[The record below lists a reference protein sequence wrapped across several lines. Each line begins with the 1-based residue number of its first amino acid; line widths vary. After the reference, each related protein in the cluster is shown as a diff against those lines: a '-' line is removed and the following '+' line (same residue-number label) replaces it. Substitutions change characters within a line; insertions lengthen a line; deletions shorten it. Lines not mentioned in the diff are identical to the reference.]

1 MEINGNT
8 INKISGPVSF
18 YLLLPG
24 GKEINL
30 YKKSKINPPIIML
43 FGDSHF
49 DRRNLCPD
57 CEIKNGCYNIWSK
70 NLLDLL
76 NNLATRF
83 KIDFNLETGYGFDF
97 KEQDYVDDGPLNILK
112 NNIIPCFEKSDRCP
126 AKNIKWNYVDARTA
140 GKNFKYNYESLFS
153 VIEISLNNLIQGIK
167 TEKHRNLN
175 EAFNSLIGKTM
186 KYYNLFPSIEIFD
199 ILIDILKELSYE
211 NFFQEP
217 YIDLSLLY
225 KQIKKLPEPLNDI
238 EYWKFNLNS
247 YIEYIIFE
255 NFTADDRINTIK
267 FLRDYKY
274 LLEDIGD
281 IGGSFTDIIR
291 EINNNEEYDDERK
304 ESLLSIVYNPTIL
317 KMLIYFNSIF
327 LDVYYVLRALKLPE
341 NPITKKFE
349 ENPAMSIGY
358 FGNLHVK
365 NMLYFLTNILHIY
378 NMENKIEKREDSDN
392 VPIRCVDFT
401 KEKINVDKI
410 LVKHFL

>member
-24 GKEINL
+24 GREINL

-49 DRRNLCPD
+49 DRRNLCSD
-57 CEIKNGCYNIWSK
+57 CEIINSCYNIWSK

-76 NNLATRF
+76 DNLATRA
-83 KIDFNLETGYGFDF
+83 KLDFNLETGYGFGF
-97 KEQDYVDDGPLNILK
+97 KEIDIFDDGPLNVLK
-112 NNIIPCFEKSDRCP
+112 KNIIPCFEKSVRCP

-153 VIEISLNNLIQGIK
+153 VIEIGLNNLIQGIK
-167 TEKHRNLN
+167 TEKHITLN
-175 EAFNSLIGKTM
+175 EAFNSFLSKTL

-199 ILIDILKELSYE
+199 ILIDILTELSYE

-217 YIDLSLLY
+217 YINLSLLY

-238 EYWKFNLNS
+238 EYWKFNLGM
-247 YIEYIIFE
+247 YIEHIMFE
-255 NFTADDRINTIK
+255 YFTVDDRINAIK

-281 IGGSFTDIIR
+281 IGGSFVDIIT
-291 EINNNEEYDDERK
+291 EINKDYDDERK
-304 ESLLSIVYNPTIL
+304 ETLLSIVYNPTIL

-327 LDVYYVLRALKLPE
+327 LDAYYVLRTLKLPE

-365 NMLYFLTNILHIY
+365 NITYFLTNILHIY

-392 VPIRCVDFT
+392 VPIRCIDFT